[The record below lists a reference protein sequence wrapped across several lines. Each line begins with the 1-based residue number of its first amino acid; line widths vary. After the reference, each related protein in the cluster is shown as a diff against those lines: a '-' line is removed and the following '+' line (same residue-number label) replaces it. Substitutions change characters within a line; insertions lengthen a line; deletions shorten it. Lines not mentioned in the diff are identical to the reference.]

1 MCLLGVILIIALLRS
16 PNPSRLADVSV
27 PVTLLGS
34 WLLAGIT
41 RSTRWR
47 SIPTRLAVVSV
58 LTVLLVISGSAIVV
72 LRDMVHQLEIANLA
86 DADRARR
93 QWTDVSTMLGG
104 LPSSLGGIDEGLQ
117 RASAYLRRCTRPT
130 DRIFLA
136 ENLPEIFY
144 FADRPFAA
152 GQVSYFSNF
161 YSSPEQQ
168 REAIDRWRTQVV
180 PIALTQPAARFAD
193 EFATDYPLLTE
204 YLRGRYHKVG
214 QLAVEQGTVVDVW
227 VEGTQK
233 RPLDRETGLPCL
245 TTD

>member
-1 MCLLGVILIIALLRS
+1 L
-16 PNPSRLADVSV
+16 
-27 PVTLLGS
+27 TL
-34 WLLAGIT
+34 
-41 RSTRWR
+41 
-47 SIPTRLAVVSV
+47 
-58 LTVLLVISGSAIVV
+58 LLVISGSAIVV
-72 LRDMVHQLEIANLA
+72 LRDVVHQLEVANLA
-86 DADRARR
+86 DAERARR
-93 QWTDVSTMLGG
+93 QWNDVSTMLGG
-104 LPSSLGGIDEGLQ
+104 LPSSLGGIDKDLQ
-117 RASAYLRRCTRPT
+117 HASAYLRRCTRPT

-168 REAIDRWRTQVV
+168 REAVDRWRKQVA
-180 PIALTQPAARFAD
+180 PIALTQPSARFGD

-214 QLAVEQGTVVDVW
+214 QLTVEQGAVVDVW

-233 RPLDRETGLPCL
+233 RQVDRETGLPCL
-245 TTD
+245 ATD